1 MTKKNKNNK
10 HRRQTGS
17 RAAQVAAPASAARS
31 SSDTIRPCRRQTP
44 SEDEISKTS
53 TGTSSS
59 PTNEGAE
66 SSGPGSHIETASE
79 DMETPKLGGQTA
91 ESSSDALVSAS
102 VDEQSE
108 DSETRNISFVSPP
121 DTTPSDGATAPEGT
135 GKDPLSPS
143 TAAQPETSA
152 ATVDEQQASES
163 GPPTTLAS
171 QPDEAEDRSAEGDV
185 GMGTQPP
192 SGDTTSG
199 TKVATDDEAQPMDFD
214 TGLEAALQ
222 IEKGREAGQMHDDNT
237 ENGIMAKGASELDA
251 AGKREEEDSKE
262 NGEDPEDPGTEQTLF
277 PSVQEP
283 PDLEQPKSQELQL
296 ETKNSSHIPLGRDP
310 ETPPEGLQAAVGKL
324 DGLSARRPSA
334 NNLTIAV
341 DSQPNPATAVNGRHR
356 TARDLLLQ
364 KSHLLGEDARISM
377 TLKSIANYIDGV
389 GGMPSREEMEEF
401 DEFRAF
407 TAQRAKILEEA
418 LDGGEPLAAM
428 RRFDERWGQRA
439 MDDAWGARQ
448 DLRLAAVRAALHYK
462 HDFGSIQAELAIL
475 YFEHRVVSLRKRL
488 GDDLDDPV
496 ALQTLDILGSAA
508 GGR

>member
-44 SEDEISKTS
+44 SEGETSKTS
-53 TGTSSS
+53 TGTSPS
-59 PTNEGAE
+59 PTTEGAE
-66 SSGPGSHIETASE
+66 SSGPVSHTETASE
-79 DMETPKLGGQTA
+79 DMETPILGGQTA
-91 ESSSDALVSAS
+91 ESPSDALVSAS

-108 DSETRNISFVSPP
+108 IAATKTISLVSPP
-121 DTTPSDGATAPEGT
+121 DATPSDGATAPEDT
-135 GKDPLSPS
+135 GKGPLSPS
-143 TAAQPETSA
+143 IAAQPETSA

-171 QPDEAEDRSAEGDV
+171 QPDEAEDKSAEGGV
-185 GMGTQPP
+185 GVGPQPS
-192 SGDTTSG
+192 SGDTTSE

-214 TGLEAALQ
+214 TGLEAALP
-222 IEKGREAGQMHDDNT
+222 IEKGREAGQMHDDNM
-237 ENGIMAKGASELDA
+237 EHGIMAKGASELDA
-251 AGKREEEDSKE
+251 AERRGEEDSEE
-262 NGEDPEDPGTEQTLF
+262 NGKDPEGPEAEQTLF
-277 PSVQEP
+277 PHAQEP
-283 PDLEQPKSQELQL
+283 PDLEQPRSQELQL
-296 ETKNSSHIPLGRDP
+296 ETANASPTPLGSDP
-310 ETPPEGLQAAVGKL
+310 ETPPGGLQAAGAKL

-334 NNLTIAV
+334 NNLTVVV

-377 TLKSIANYIDGV
+377 TLASIANYIDGA
-389 GGMPSREEMEEF
+389 GARPSREEMEEF
-401 DEFRAF
+401 DEFKAF

-448 DLRLAAVRAALHYK
+448 DLRLAAVRAALHFK

-475 YFEHRVVSLRKRL
+475 YFEHRVASLRKRL